1 MRRFM
6 LVVVFALFVAATAN
20 AQTKTTG
27 TFLFGKADPALMIPV
42 GDQPGHFL
50 GIDQSKGPWTTPVV
64 IGGDKTKEGV
74 STATHEIHGTTSRTR
89 GTHVGTMESG
99 DKYFVSYQGMGTVKD
114 GAPTGDKG
122 TWSYTGGTGKLKG
135 ITGKGTYSC
144 TPSGDGFS
152 CVIEGDYQ
160 LPK

>member
-1 MRRFM
+1 MRRLM
-6 LVVVFALFVAATAN
+6 LVAAIIFLGAATAN
-20 AQTKTTG
+20 AQTKTSG
-27 TFLFGKADPALMIPV
+27 TLTFGKADPALMIPV
-42 GDQPGHFL
+42 GDQPGHML
-50 GIDQSKGPWTTPVV
+50 GIDQTKGPWTTPME
-64 IGGDKTKEGV
+64 IGGDKTKDGM
-74 STATHEIHGTTSRTR
+74 STATHEIRGTTSRTH

-135 ITGKGTYSC
+135 ITGKGTYTC
-144 TPSGDGFS
+144 TPAGDGFS
-152 CVIEGDYQ
+152 CAVEGDYQ